1 MVKKPLLAVLALV
14 LVGAGCGESSSGTEI
29 GEPAA
34 TTSAAPDV
42 VAPAGEQ
49 ALMGRV
55 RDGFSD
61 SSQVADID
69 GAVVCTYVRTEKN
82 VDEAAQLAGA
92 EIYSLGFETSDE
104 VYATFIAGGCDLVAD
119 DYSTLVNLRERQQPT
134 DQQWV
139 LFGLGLNPSSP
150 SATTPTTKPKPTA
163 TKASSGTVNES
174 VGEQNA
180 RESAAGYL
188 KYSAFSRS
196 GLIDQLEYEGFTTTQ
211 AEYGANAVGY

>member
-1 MVKKPLLAVLALV
+1 
-14 LVGAGCGESSSGTEI
+14 
-29 GEPAA
+29 
-34 TTSAAPDV
+34 
-42 VAPAGEQ
+42 
-49 ALMGRV
+49 MGRV

-69 GAVVCTYVRTEKN
+69 GAIVCTHVRTEKN

-119 DYSTLVNLRERQQPT
+119 DFSTLVNLRERQQPT

-150 SATTPTTKPKPTA
+150 SATTPTTRPRPTT
-163 TKASSGTVNES
+163 TKASSGGSEDYYERLAKCYFKEERPGYDFAGGGERDDAAMIVC
-174 VGEQNA
+174 VGRVKE
-180 RESAAGYL
+180 
-188 KYSAFSRS
+188 
-196 GLIDQLEYEGFTTTQ
+196 
-211 AEYGANAVGY
+211 